1 MASAAHS
8 GAQTG
13 LGASL
18 VRRVGLARFRS
29 ARFASQGN
37 AEATGIARFVPVGLY
52 GWLRAVLILAL
63 VIQVAR
69 LIWTIVTPIA
79 PLGDWQARTANV
91 MSAPSRAALFASF
104 DGFDRAAASGEASAA
119 VTSLDMTLYGLRMNE
134 ASGGGSAIIAG
145 SDGVQRSYDVGEEVA
160 PGVRLVQVLFDHVV
174 LERGGLRESLFI
186 DQSVPAETVGD
197 AAAPSGAPGGQ
208 PLPVVQAG
216 PLTAEAIV
224 AGIGFAPRTE
234 NGRATGFAV
243 TPKNDG
249 AVFAQAG
256 FQPGDIVV
264 EINGRKVSSVAD
276 GAALTGQLR
285 PGARL
290 SLLVERGTET
300 LPIALIIPEP

>member
-1 MASAAHS
+1 VASAAHN

-18 VRRVGLARFRS
+18 SRFRS
-29 ARFASQGN
+29 ARFGGQGS
-37 AEATGIARFVPVGLY
+37 GLARFLPVGLY
-52 GWLRAVLILAL
+52 GWLRALLVFAL

-69 LIWTIVTPIA
+69 LVWTIVTPIA

-104 DGFDRAAASGEASAA
+104 DGFDRATPAGDASAA
-119 VTSLDMTLYGLRMNE
+119 VTSLDLTLYGLRMNE
-134 ASGGGSAIIAG
+134 ASGGGSAIVAG
-145 SDGVQRSYDVGEEVA
+145 SDGVQRSYSVGEEVS
-160 PGVRLVQVLFDHVV
+160 PGVTLVQVLFDHVV

-197 AAAPSGAPGGQ
+197 TAAAPASGAQTTPAA
-208 PLPVVQAG
+208 QAG
-216 PLTAEAIV
+216 PLSAEAIT

-234 NGRATGFAV
+234 NGRVSGFAV
-243 TPKNDG
+243 TPRGDG

-256 FQPGDIVV
+256 FRPGDIVV
-264 EINGRKVSSVAD
+264 EINGRKVSSAQD
-276 GAALTGQLR
+276 GAALAGQLR

-290 SLLVERGTET
+290 SLLIERGTET

>member
-1 MASAAHS
+1 MASAAHN
-8 GAQTG
+8 GTQTG

-18 VRRVGLARFRS
+18 SRFRS
-29 ARFASQGN
+29 VRFAGQG
-37 AEATGIARFVPVGLY
+37 AGRETGLSRFLPVGLY
-52 GWLRAVLILAL
+52 GWLRALLVLAL
-63 VIQVAR
+63 VVQVAR

-104 DGFDRAAASGEASAA
+104 DGFDRAAATGDANAA
-119 VTSLDMTLYGLRMNE
+119 VTSLDLTLYGLRMNE

-145 SDGVQRSYDVGEEVA
+145 SDGVQRSYSVGEEVA
-160 PGVRLVQVLFDHVV
+160 PGVKLMQVLFDHVV
-174 LERGGLRESLFI
+174 LERSGQRESLFI

-197 AAAPSGAPGGQ
+197 TAAAPATTAQ

-216 PLTAEAIV
+216 PLTAEAIS
-224 AGIGFAPRTE
+224 AGIAFAPRME

-243 TPKNDG
+243 TPKADG

-256 FQPGDIVV
+256 FKPGDIVV
-264 EINGRKVSSVAD
+264 EINGRKVSSAQD
-276 GAALTGQLR
+276 GAALAGQLR

-300 LPIALIIPEP
+300 LPIALIIPEQ

>member
-18 VRRVGLARFRS
+18 SRFRS
-29 ARFASQGN
+29 ARFTRSANGF
-37 AEATGIARFVPVGLY
+37 ARFLPVGLY
-52 GWLRAVLILAL
+52 GWLRALLVLAL
-63 VIQVAR
+63 IIQIAR
-69 LIWTIVTPIA
+69 LIWTVVTPIA

-104 DGFDRAAASGEASAA
+104 DGFDRAAAATGDASAA
-119 VTSLDMTLYGLRMNE
+119 VTSLDLTLYGLRMNE

-160 PGVRLVQVLFDHVV
+160 SGVTLVQVLFDHVV

-186 DQSVPAETVGD
+186 DQSVPANTVGD
-197 AAAPSGAPGGQ
+197 TAGMAIATGTQ
-208 PLPVVQAG
+208 PLPVAQAG
-216 PLTAEAIV
+216 PLTAEAIT

-243 TPKNDG
+243 TPKADG

-256 FQPGDIVV
+256 FKPGDIVI
-264 EINGRKVSSVAD
+264 EINGRKVSSAAD
-276 GAALTGQLR
+276 GAALAGQLR

>member
-13 LGASL
+13 LAASL
-18 VRRVGLARFRS
+18 SRFRS
-29 ARFASQGN
+29 ARFESGG
-37 AEATGIARFVPVGLY
+37 TGLARFLPVGLY
-52 GWLRAVLILAL
+52 GWLRALLVLAL
-63 VIQVAR
+63 IIQIAR
-69 LIWTIVTPIA
+69 LVWTVVTPIA

-104 DGFDRAAASGEASAA
+104 DGFDRAAAAGDASAA
-119 VTSLDMTLYGLRMNE
+119 VTSLDLTLYGLRMNE

-160 PGVRLVQVLFDHVV
+160 PGVKLMQVLFDHVV
-174 LERGGLRESLFI
+174 LERGGTRESLFI

-197 AAAPSGAPGGQ
+197 AAAATPATAPGAQ
-208 PLPVVQAG
+208 PLPVVQAS
-216 PLTAEAIV
+216 PPTAEAIT

-234 NGRATGFAV
+234 NGRVSGFAV
-243 TPKNDG
+243 TPKGDG

-256 FQPGDIVV
+256 FKQGDIVV
-264 EINGRKVSSVAD
+264 EINGRKVSSAQD
-276 GAALTGQLR
+276 GAALAGQLR

-300 LPIALIIPEP
+300 LPIALIVPDK

>member
-18 VRRVGLARFRS
+18 AQRVGLSRFRAARFAAPASGLARFL
-29 ARFASQGN
+29 
-37 AEATGIARFVPVGLY
+37 PVGLY
-52 GWLRAVLILAL
+52 GWLRALLVLVLL
-63 VIQVAR
+63 IQIAR
-69 LIWTIVTPIA
+69 FIWTIVTPIA

-104 DGFDRAAASGEASAA
+104 DGFDRAAVAGDASAA
-119 VTSLDMTLYGLRMNE
+119 VTSLDLTLYGLRMNE

-160 PGVRLVQVLFDHVV
+160 SGVTLVQVLFDHVV

-186 DQSVPAETVGD
+186 DQSVPAATVGD
-197 AAAPSGAPGGQ
+197 IAAVPATGAQ

-216 PLTAEAIV
+216 PLTAEAIT
-224 AGIGFAPRTE
+224 AGIGFVPRTE

-243 TPKNDG
+243 TPKADG

-256 FQPGDIVV
+256 FKPGDIVV
-264 EINGRKVSSVAD
+264 EINGRKVSSAAD
-276 GAALTGQLR
+276 GAALAGQLR
-285 PGARL
+285 PGARI

>member
-1 MASAAHS
+1 MASAAHN

-18 VRRVGLARFRS
+18 SRFRS
-29 ARFASQGN
+29 ARFAASGR
-37 AEATGIARFVPVGLY
+37 GIARFLPVGLY
-52 GWLRAVLILAL
+52 GWLRALLVLAL

-69 LIWTIVTPIA
+69 LVWTIVTPIA

-104 DGFDRAAASGEASAA
+104 DGFDRAAAAGDASAA
-119 VTSLDMTLYGLRMNE
+119 VTSLDLTLYGLRMNE

-145 SDGVQRSYDVGEEVA
+145 SDGVQRSYSVGEEVA
-160 PGVRLVQVLFDHVV
+160 PGVKLVQVMFDQVV

-186 DQSVPAETVGD
+186 DQSVPAETVGEPSL
-197 AAAPSGAPGGQ
+197 AAAPGAQ
-208 PLPVVQAG
+208 PLPAAAAG
-216 PLTAEAIV
+216 PLTAEAIS

-243 TPKNDG
+243 TPRGDG

-256 FQPGDIVV
+256 FKPGDIVV
-264 EINGRKVSSVAD
+264 EINGRKVSSAQD
-276 GAALTGQLR
+276 GAALAGQLR

>member
-18 VRRVGLARFRS
+18 SRFRS
-29 ARFASQGN
+29 ARFARSDNGF
-37 AEATGIARFVPVGLY
+37 ARFLPVGLY
-52 GWLRAVLILAL
+52 GWLRALLVLAL
-63 VIQVAR
+63 IIQLAR
-69 LIWTIVTPIA
+69 LIWTVVTPIA

-104 DGFDRAAASGEASAA
+104 DGFDRAAAATGDASAA
-119 VTSLDMTLYGLRMNE
+119 VTSLDLTLYGLRMNE

-160 PGVRLVQVLFDHVV
+160 SGVTLVQVLFDHVV

-186 DQSVPAETVGD
+186 DQSVPADTVGD
-197 AAAPSGAPGGQ
+197 TAAAPATGAQ

-216 PLTAEAIV
+216 PLTAEAIT
-224 AGIGFAPRTE
+224 AGISFAPRTE

-243 TPKNDG
+243 TPKADG

-256 FQPGDIVV
+256 FKPGDIVV

-276 GAALTGQLR
+276 GAALAGQLR

>member
-1 MASAAHS
+1 MASAAHN

-13 LGASL
+13 LAASL
-18 VRRVGLARFRS
+18 SRFRS
-29 ARFASQGN
+29 ARFAAQGP
-37 AEATGIARFVPVGLY
+37 AFARYLPAGLY
-52 GWLRAVLILAL
+52 GWLRALLVLAL
-63 VIQVAR
+63 IIQVAR
-69 LIWTIVTPIA
+69 LVWTIVTPIA

-104 DGFDRAAASGEASAA
+104 DGFDRAAATGDASAA
-119 VTSLDMTLYGLRMNE
+119 VTSLDLTLYGLRMNE

-145 SDGVQRSYDVGEEVA
+145 SDGVQRSYSVGEEVA
-160 PGVRLVQVLFDHVV
+160 SGVTLVEVHFDHVV

-197 AAAPSGAPGGQ
+197 PAAAGAATGAPAPQ
-208 PLPVVQAG
+208 VVQAG
-216 PLTAEAIV
+216 PVTAEALS
-224 AGIGFAPRTE
+224 AGVGFAPRTE
-234 NGRATGFAV
+234 NGRVSGFAV
-243 TPKNDG
+243 TPRGDG

-256 FQPGDIVV
+256 FKPGDIVV
-264 EINGRKVSSVAD
+264 EINGRKVSSAQD
-276 GAALTGQLR
+276 GAALAGQLR

>member
-1 MASAAHS
+1 MASAAHN

-18 VRRVGLARFRS
+18 SRFRS
-29 ARFASQGN
+29 ARFAAPGR
-37 AEATGIARFVPVGLY
+37 GIARFLPVGLY
-52 GWLRAVLILAL
+52 GWLRAILILAL
-63 VIQVAR
+63 IIQVAR
-69 LIWTIVTPIA
+69 LVWTIVTPIA

-104 DGFDRAAASGEASAA
+104 DAFDRAAVTGDASAA
-119 VTSLDMTLYGLRMNE
+119 VTSLDLTLYGLRMNE

-145 SDGVQRSYDVGEEVA
+145 SDGVQRSYSVGEEVA
-160 PGVRLVQVLFDHVV
+160 PGVTLVEAQFDHVV

-186 DQSVPAETVGD
+186 DQSVPAATLGD
-197 AAAPSGAPGGQ
+197 TATAPAAGAQ

-216 PLTAEAIV
+216 PLTAEAIS

-243 TPKNDG
+243 TPRGDG

-256 FQPGDIVV
+256 FRPGDIVV
-264 EINGRKVSSVAD
+264 EINGRKVSSAQD
-276 GAALTGQLR
+276 GAALAGQLR
-285 PGARL
+285 PGARI

>member
-1 MASAAHS
+1 MASAA
-8 GAQTG
+8 QTG
-13 LGASL
+13 TRPSLGASL
-18 VRRVGLARFRS
+18 SRFRS
-29 ARFASQGN
+29 ARIAGQ
-37 AEATGIARFVPVGLY
+37 AQGIAGFLPVGLY
-52 GWLRAVLILAL
+52 GWLRALLILGL
-63 VIQVAR
+63 VIQIAR

-104 DGFDRAAASGEASAA
+104 DGFDRAAATGEASAA
-119 VTSLDMTLYGLRMNE
+119 VTSLDLTLYGLRMNE

-160 PGVRLVQVLFDHVV
+160 SGVTLVQVLFDHVV
-174 LERGGLRESLFI
+174 LERGGLRESLFL

-197 AAAPSGAPGGQ
+197 APVAPATATQ
-208 PLPVVQAG
+208 PIPVVQAG
-216 PLTAEAIV
+216 PLTAEAINT
-224 AGIGFAPRTE
+224 GIGFAPRTE
-234 NGRATGFAV
+234 NGRVSGFAV
-243 TPKNDG
+243 TPKADG

-256 FQPGDIVV
+256 FKPGDIVV

-276 GAALTGQLR
+276 GAALAGQLR

-300 LPIALIIPEP
+300 VPIALIIPDQ

>member
-1 MASAAHS
+1 MASAAHN

-18 VRRVGLARFRS
+18 SRFRS
-29 ARFASQGN
+29 ARFAAQGR
-37 AEATGIARFVPVGLY
+37 GIAQLLPVGLY
-52 GWLRAVLILAL
+52 GWLRALLVLAL
-63 VIQVAR
+63 IIQVAR
-69 LIWTIVTPIA
+69 LVWTIVTPIA

-104 DGFDRAAASGEASAA
+104 DGFDRAVVTGDASAA
-119 VTSLDMTLYGLRMNE
+119 VTSLDLTLYGLRMNE

-145 SDGVQRSYDVGEEVA
+145 SDGVQSSYSVGEEVA
-160 PGVRLVQVLFDHVV
+160 PGVTLVEVQFDHVV

-186 DQSVPAETVGD
+186 DQSVPGETLGYTAMVP
-197 AAAPSGAPGGQ
+197 AAGVQ

-216 PLTAEAIV
+216 PLTAEAIS

-243 TPKNDG
+243 TPRGDG

-256 FQPGDIVV
+256 FRPGDIVV
-264 EINGRKVSSVAD
+264 EINGRKVSSAQD
-276 GAALTGQLR
+276 GAALAGQLR